1 MLLIARHRHNRFMDN
16 VREFIVGGEKRTT
29 GQVFEVI
36 HPYNGSRV
44 AMVCRASEN
53 DLDDAIISAEK
64 GFGQTRSLPVYRRYE
79 ILKNLH
85 DLIVENRKELSA
97 TITSECGKTRRH
109 ADIEVERAAENVMSA
124 AEEARR
130 INGEILPLDWNESSE
145 GRTGYVRRFPVG
157 IVLAI
162 TPFNFPLNLVCHKI
176 APAVAAGNA
185 IIVKP
190 SSKTPLSAILL
201 GELLIEAGFPGEALS
216 VIPCLAQH
224 AEALVMDDRIRFL
237 SFTGS
242 AEVGWRLKGI
252 SGRKKVGLELGG
264 NAAVIVHNDADLD
277 YAAERIVAG
286 GFGNAGQ
293 VCISVQR
300 VFIHEPVYEE
310 LEGRISELTSALV
323 PGDPAEIRT
332 DVGPMI
338 SREAALAAYAKV
350 EDALKE
356 GAIAIAGGNAPK
368 GTMMEPTILTGTT
381 PEMEVNSTEIF
392 APVITLAPYHDFDDA
407 LRMANNSKYGLAAGV
422 FTKDITRIMKAFYE
436 IEAGSIQ
443 INDIPGFR
451 ADQMPYGGLKM
462 SGTGREGPRYA
473 IEEMTERKIM
483 VINGRGAPS
492 VQ

>member
-1 MLLIARHRHNRFMDN
+1 MENARG
-16 VREFIVGGEKRTT
+16 FIVGGEERTA
-29 GQVFEVI
+29 GQTFDVV
-36 HPYNGSRV
+36 HPYDGRRV
-44 AMVCRASEN
+44 ARVCRASEN

-64 GFGQTRSLPVYRRYE
+64 GFEVTGRLPAYSRYD

-85 DLIVENRKELSA
+85 DLILGNRKELA
-97 TITSECGKTRRH
+97 ETITLESGKTCRH
-109 ADIEVERAAENVMSA
+109 AEIEVERAAENVMSA
-124 AEEARR
+124 AEEAKR
-130 INGEILPLDWNESSE
+130 INGEILPLDWNESSG

-162 TPFNFPLNLVCHKI
+162 TPFNFPLNLVCHKL

-190 SSKTPLSAILL
+190 SSRTPLSALMLGKLL
-201 GELLIEAGFPGEALS
+201 LEAGFPGEALS
-216 VIPCLAQH
+216 VIPCLVQH
-224 AEALVMDDRIRFL
+224 AEALARDRRIRFL

-264 NAAVIVHNDADLD
+264 NAAVILHSDADIG
-277 YAAERIVAG
+277 YAVKRIVAG

-300 VFIHEPVYEE
+300 VYIHEPVYEE
-310 LEGRISELTSALV
+310 TEGRICELAAALV
-323 PGDPAEIRT
+323 TGDPANTDT

-338 SREAALAAYAKV
+338 SRDAALAAYAKV
-350 EDALKE
+350 EDAVQK
-356 GAIAIAGGNAPK
+356 GAVAIAGGQAPE
-368 GTMMEPTILTGTT
+368 GTMMKPTILTRTT
-381 PEMEVNSTEIF
+381 QDMEVNSTEIF
-392 APVITLAPYHDFDDA
+392 APVITITPYNDFDEA
-407 LRMANNSKYGLAAGV
+407 IRMANHSRYGLAAGV
-422 FTKDITRIMKAFYE
+422 FTRDITRIMKAFEE

-451 ADQMPYGGLKM
+451 ADHMPYGGMKM

-483 VINGRGAPS
+483 VINRTGAPYI
-492 VQ
+492 Q